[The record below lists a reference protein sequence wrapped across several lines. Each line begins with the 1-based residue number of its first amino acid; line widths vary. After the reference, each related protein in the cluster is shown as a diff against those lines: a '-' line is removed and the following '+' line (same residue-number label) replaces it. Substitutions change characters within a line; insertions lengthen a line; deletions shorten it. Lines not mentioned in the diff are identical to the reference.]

1 MYHKL
6 IFLNPIKLMML
17 KSSLISQA
25 FEIILISLI
34 LLILSILIL
43 GYGVNPLKVSIG
55 SIFWYAILAIGFII
69 LEEIVLRKLYTYEI
83 DDAGIKEIF
92 ILFSKRETFIPYH
105 NIIKIDLKK
114 SFFGRML
121 NYGDIEILSSSATK
135 IVLRGIK
142 NPENVY
148 QQIKEMFEKHKKEK
162 EENE

>member
-1 MYHKL
+1 M
-6 IFLNPIKLMML
+6 IL
-17 KSSLISQA
+17 KSSLISQT

-43 GYGVNPLKVSIG
+43 GYGINPLKVSIG
-55 SIFWYAILAIGFII
+55 SIFWYALLAIGFII
-69 LEEIVLRKLYTYEI
+69 LDEIALRKLYTYEI
-83 DDAGIKEIF
+83 DYAGIKETF
-92 ILFSKRETFIPYH
+92 TLFSKRETFIPYH

-135 IVLRGIK
+135 IVLKGIK

>member
-6 IFLNPIKLMML
+6 IFLNPIKLMII
-17 KSSLISQA
+17 KSSLISQS

-34 LLILSILIL
+34 LLILSILIF
-43 GYGVNPLKVSIG
+43 GYGINPLKISIG
-55 SIFWYAILAIGFII
+55 SIFWYALLAIGFII
-69 LEEIVLRKLYTYEI
+69 LDEIVLRKLYIYEI
-83 DDAGIKEIF
+83 DNAGIKETF
-92 ILFSKRETFIPYH
+92 TLFSKRETFIPYH

>member
-1 MYHKL
+1 M
-6 IFLNPIKLMML
+6 IL
-17 KSSLISQA
+17 KSSLISQT

-34 LLILSILIL
+34 LLMLSILIL

-55 SIFWYAILAIGFII
+55 SIFWYALLAIGFII
-69 LEEIVLRKLYTYEI
+69 FDEIVLHKLYTYEI

-92 ILFSKRETFIPYH
+92 ILFSKRETFIPYN

-135 IVLRGIK
+135 IVLKGIK

-148 QQIKEMFEKHKKEK
+148 QQIKEMFEKYKKEK
-162 EENE
+162 EDNE

>member
-1 MYHKL
+1 M
-6 IFLNPIKLMML
+6 IL
-17 KSSLISQA
+17 KSSLISQT

-43 GYGVNPLKVSIG
+43 EYGINPLKVSIG
-55 SIFWYAILAIGFII
+55 SIFWYALLAIGFII
-69 LEEIVLRKLYTYEI
+69 LDEIVLRKLYTYEI
-83 DDAGIKEIF
+83 DNVGIKETF
-92 ILFSKRETFIPYH
+92 ILFSKRETFIPYN

-135 IVLRGIK
+135 IVLKGIK

>member
-1 MYHKL
+1 M
-6 IFLNPIKLMML
+6 IL

-34 LLILSILIL
+34 LLILSILIF
-43 GYGVNPLKVSIG
+43 GYGINPLKVSIG
-55 SIFWYAILAIGFII
+55 SIFWYALLAIGFII
-69 LEEIVLRKLYTYEI
+69 LDEIVLHKLYIYEI
-83 DDAGIKEIF
+83 DNAGIKEKF
-92 ILFSKRETFIPYH
+92 TLFSKRETFIPYH

-135 IVLRGIK
+135 IVLKGIK

-148 QQIKEMFEKHKKEK
+148 QQIKEIFEKHKKEK

>member
-1 MYHKL
+1 M
-6 IFLNPIKLMML
+6 IL

-25 FEIILISLI
+25 FEIVLISLI

-43 GYGVNPLKVSIG
+43 EYDINPLKASIG
-55 SIFWYAILAIGFII
+55 SIFCYVLLAIGFII
-69 LEEIVLRKLYTYEI
+69 LEEIVMRKLYTYEI
-83 DDAGIKEIF
+83 DDAGIKETF

-135 IVLRGIK
+135 IVLKGIK

>member
-1 MYHKL
+1 M
-6 IFLNPIKLMML
+6 IL

-25 FEIILISLI
+25 FEIVLISLI

-43 GYGVNPLKVSIG
+43 KYDINPLKASIG
-55 SIFWYAILAIGFII
+55 SIFCYALLAIGFII
-69 LEEIVLRKLYTYEI
+69 LDEIVLRKLYTYEI
-83 DDAGIKEIF
+83 DDAGIKETF

-135 IVLRGIK
+135 IVLKGIK
-142 NPENVY
+142 NPENIY

>member
-1 MYHKL
+1 M
-6 IFLNPIKLMML
+6 IL
-17 KSSLISQA
+17 KTSLISKV

-43 GYGVNPLKVSIG
+43 GYGINPLKVSIG
-55 SIFWYAILAIGFII
+55 SIFWYALLAILFII
-69 LEEIVLRKLYTYEI
+69 LEEIVMQRLYTYEI
-83 DDAGIKEIF
+83 DDAGIKETF
-92 ILFSKRETFIPYH
+92 TLFSKRETFIPYH
-105 NIIKIDLKK
+105 NIIKIVLKK

-135 IVLRGIK
+135 IVLKGIK
-142 NPENVY
+142 NPEDIY

>member
-1 MYHKL
+1 M
-6 IFLNPIKLMML
+6 IL
-17 KSSLISQA
+17 KSSLISQT

-55 SIFWYAILAIGFII
+55 SIFWYALLAIGFII
-69 LEEIVLRKLYTYEI
+69 FDEIVLHKLYTYEI

-92 ILFSKRETFIPYH
+92 ILFSKRETFIPYN

-135 IVLRGIK
+135 IVLKGIK

-148 QQIKEMFEKHKKEK
+148 QQIKEMFEKYKKEK
-162 EENE
+162 EDNE